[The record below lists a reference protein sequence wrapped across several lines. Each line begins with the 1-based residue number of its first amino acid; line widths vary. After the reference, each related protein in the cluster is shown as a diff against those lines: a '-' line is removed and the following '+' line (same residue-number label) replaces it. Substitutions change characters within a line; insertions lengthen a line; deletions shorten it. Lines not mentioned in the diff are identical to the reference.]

1 MISEQVKNEEL
12 TKEADKAAELFKQKR
27 IENYKLETKGW
38 WESLKNIVPAS
49 SEKVEKILSKYQ
61 EKVIKLNE

>member
-27 IENYKLETKGW
+27 IENYKRETKGW